1 MFLGSFNSYGY
12 GFTKFAKA
20 IPTWNTNLE
29 TPVPVRSLKLSNF
42 GHGWMRNLSMDND
55 MYAVATQKRRNG
67 TSIIMYTCASGAKK
81 SHTKSFNSL
90 DAGLSSVILPLF
102 VWEKEN

>member
-1 MFLGSFNSYGY
+1 
-12 GFTKFAKA
+12 
-20 IPTWNTNLE
+20 
-29 TPVPVRSLKLSNF
+29 
-42 GHGWMRNLSMDND
+42 

-67 TSIIMYTCASGAKK
+67 TSIIMYTYASGAKK

-102 VWEKEN
+102 ECLFGRKKTKIKGMKGGGGGTTTLVFWDQEPGQAETA